1 MTKSAESENQ
11 VYRDPTRVTAALN
24 RMYAVESSELRRAEL
39 YAQFAS
45 LEETEADDDLINIK

>member
-11 VYRDPTRVTAALN
+11 VYPDPKRVTAALN
-24 RMYAVESSELRRAEL
+24 RMYAVESSELGRAEL

-45 LEETEADDDLINIK
+45 LEEAEADDDLINIK